1 MYTEYHATLLQLLT
15 IIVNSGDTEGR
26 EKSPRQ
32 QGVTRASPTRVY
44 VIADYLKSTL
54 A

>member
-1 MYTEYHATLLQLLT
+1 MYTEYHATLKLLT
-15 IIVNSGDTEGR
+15 MIVNSGNTEGR
-26 EKSPRQ
+26 EKSPLR